1 MCMFR
6 LGVIVGLSAMFVS
19 CTNVSILP
27 NQSID
32 TVETESRN
40 LDGEVVKASLPVRIE
55 CRKELTQEE
64 ELKRSMAQE
73 LAEQGSYYAALAQ
86 TESLPQHMAKVALL
100 KADILRRLD
109 PSQSEL
115 WYRALLG
122 TCQTGFAEHG
132 LGLLEAG
139 RGRYADAVTRLS
151 EAARAYPADARIRN
165 DYGVALL
172 HLGLDE
178 SARFELR
185 TAHELAPS
193 DPQPQFNLMLLSL
206 LTNDLQGWQQM
217 RNRWKPSV
225 PTRAELRSVCPR
237 LQQIRQATT
246 ATASRGCV
254 IDTAL

>member
-1 MCMFR
+1 MRMFR
-6 LGVIVGLSAMFVS
+6 VGVIAGLSALFVS

-27 NQSID
+27 NQPID
-32 TVETESRN
+32 TVEIESRN

-115 WYRALLG
+115 WYRVLLG

-246 ATASRGCV
+246 ATVGRGCV

>member
-1 MCMFR
+1 MSVFR
-6 LGVIVGLSAMFVS
+6 LGVIAGLSALFVS

-32 TVETESRN
+32 TLEVESRN
-40 LDGEVVKASLPVRIE
+40 LDGDVVKALLPVRIE

-139 RGRYADAVTRLS
+139 RGRYTDAVARLS

-193 DPQPQFNLMLLSL
+193 DLQPQFNLMLLSL

-225 PTRAELRSVCPR
+225 PTRAELRGVCPR

-246 ATASRGCV
+246 AKVSRGCV